1 MPEVDDVPVPYRLLL
16 PQAFVG
22 LVDSISFM
30 IIAPSLVFYVLQ
42 QGGTKEQYGII
53 LR

>member
-1 MPEVDDVPVPYRLLL
+1 MAENDNSSVPYRLLL
-16 PQAFVG
+16 PQALVG

-30 IIAPSLVFYVLQ
+30 IIAPSLVFYVVQ

>member
-1 MPEVDDVPVPYRLLL
+1 MADKDETPVPYRLLL
-16 PQAFVG
+16 PQALVG